1 MKRILLV
8 NDLAQGGG
16 VEKLLSDFVNA
27 WHDKYSLTVLLLDV
41 DRKKFNKTIYPE
53 NVKVICQ
60 DQLLEDGNVMQQSF
74 VRFVRH
80 FKNKA
85 IKKSLTNDLY
95 DLVIAMKDGWV
106 AKYVADLSI
115 EPKIMWHHTDY
126 NSYYYTEDIF
136 GGPKAEFDQLKKYKH
151 IVCVSED
158 VKKGIIDVVGNPG
171 NLIVKYNPLH
181 VDEIVEK
188 SKEIVVDV
196 DKNPDKTYFT
206 VVGRINY
213 QKGYDILL
221 EAVHMLEL
229 DGYDF
234 RVWVVG
240 GTESWSEEHLK
251 LERAVKR
258 LGIKSV
264 DFLGGRKNPYKY
276 MRECDW
282 VLSTSLF
289 EGFSYVSQEAALLD
303 KPMLLT
309 DCGGV
314 RELLGDNEYGIV
326 MERSVIGVYN
336 GIKKVLDDKSLYELY
351 QKKISERKRIIN
363 FESRMAEI
371 EKVL

>member
-16 VEKLLSDFVNA
+16 VEKLLMDFVNA
-27 WHDKYSLTVLLLDV
+27 WHDKYELTVLLLDV
-41 DRKKFNKTIYPE
+41 DKKKFNKATYPG
-53 NVKVICQ
+53 NVQVICQ
-60 DQLLEDGNVMQQSF
+60 DQLLEDGNVLSQSY

-80 FKNKA
+80 FKNKS
-85 IKKSLTNDLY
+85 IKKHLSNSLY
-95 DLVIAMKDGWV
+95 DMIIAMKDGWV
-106 AKYVADLSI
+106 AKYVADVNV

-126 NSYYYTEDIF
+126 NSYYYTTDIF
-136 GGPKAEFDQLKKYKH
+136 GGPQAEFDQLKKFKY

-158 VKKGIIDVVGNPG
+158 VKKGIIDVLGDTG

-181 VDEIVEK
+181 VEDIVEK
-188 SKEIVVDV
+188 SKEVVVDV
-196 DKNPDKTYFT
+196 EKEPNKTYFT

-213 QKGYDILL
+213 QKGYDLLL

-229 DGYDF
+229 DGYEF
-234 RVWVVG
+234 GVWVVG
-240 GTESWSEEHLK
+240 GIESWSEEHQK

-264 DFLGGRKNPYKY
+264 NFLGGRNNPYKY

-314 RELLGDNEYGIV
+314 RELLGNNEYGIV
-326 MERSVIGVYN
+326 MEKSVIGVYT
-336 GIKKVLDDKSLYELY
+336 GMKKVLDNPALRDEFT
-351 QKKISERKRIIN
+351 KKISKRKSIIN

-371 EKVL
+371 EKIL